1 MKHDTMQATTPAN
14 SLPAFCA
21 LFVLGAIL
29 LASFGASPAIA
40 QDGLCARVRIELEQ
54 RVTIT
59 RNAFRATFTM
69 INDTDETLTNIGV
82 PIVIRDADGL
92 IANDRFF
99 IEEPQ
104 LTVLTGVDGDGTLGP
119 GQTGTAVWIIIPL
132 DDAAPTGPE
141 MYGFGGSMSYLSQAG
156 QSGADFTPVELEV
169 LPNPRLR
176 LKYFWERNVYS
187 DDPFTPEIEPAVPF
201 TIGMMMINDGFG
213 VANNVRIETSQPE
226 IIENERGLLIDFE
239 LIGTRVGEA
248 NLISPLLNITLGDL
262 GPGAISVAAW
272 YMITSLQGQFV
283 NYEARFEHLDAIGQ
297 PRVFD
302 PRLSLIE
309 SVEIFECIRPVLSLE
324 PGDDSILDFMTNEQF
339 YPEDP
344 YEDPSNPE
352 LRDLPD
358 TLHLSDGRVEPVTPV
373 LDASVTVL
381 SEGVVR
387 INASMPN
394 GWTYIMTP
402 DPFGG
407 AFRLA
412 RARRQDGRELPLVTN
427 AWLTDRTFRTGQSAL
442 RNARIHLFDKGGSG
456 SYTLEFVPRDGEPG
470 IAAWR
475 SVASHGLDLPHVGI
489 DLFPGPPTSESRL
502 GGIEALA
509 IDFNTPV
516 DPSTVLPFTV
526 DVVGTGLDGQP
537 ISIDLAGLEFTPG
550 QTNTS
555 AVIRFDQPLTTPG
568 VYCITITGITDP
580 FGQVLTQ
587 NRRLIVSVL
596 PGDVTSDRRVNNTD
610 IGAIA
615 SLAGLESIS
624 PGESRHVRAD
634 FNRDG
639 RVDDADLTAVL
650 ALRGSDARFIPAP
663 CIARDVNTN
672 GDFAVA
678 GRGGTVERSE
688 EEITLGIGSGPIG
701 AFADP
706 QLLAE
711 LERGVSPESL
721 GLGVIDASFLGNGET
736 LYVELSLLAVRMPRD
751 QYGTDE
757 TTRLLAEF
765 GLDPESLT
773 PWPMEG
779 WWVGR
784 ISVNIE
790 REEILENLAD
800 LGVFTSPVLFG
811 ADGGYTIPTESLLV
825 VTDSPLETFAS
836 ALGIGESFVSPGPA
850 GLLWTV
856 TPHIQNGDEM
866 LTFALRA
873 ATIESILA
881 AEPDMILSAALPI
894 GAALPVSPAHTSDSA
909 ALLLPELSTIPGPII
924 YASGDRLDWPAL
936 LTVPIDDPSPYML
949 GRASEGRL
957 LPHGTNAGAIDRRIA
972 RLIRGIGGNP
982 AIVTRLSWLH
992 AALAASGHGEVTIA
1006 VSTSAYGSSTISAAD
1021 FGIDRLLVGQSA
1033 DLLLGRRAN
1042 LLATND
1048 ENAPGLYV
1056 PSAESPAMA
1065 AIDAGIAAVWLRR
1078 TGHGGV
1084 AGSIGI
1090 PDTLY
1095 NAPLTPEAVMG
1106 VVADWDGDGIRT
1118 SLDIVAFIDAF
1129 VSGDSRADL
1138 DLNGLF
1144 DLNDI
1149 TMFGH
1154 MYNR

>member
-1 MKHDTMQATTPAN
+1 MQATTPAV
-14 SLPAFCA
+14 SLPAFRA

-29 LASFGASPAIA
+29 FASFVASPAIA

-82 PIVIRDADGL
+82 PIVIRDEAGV

-99 IEEPQ
+99 IEDPQ
-104 LTVLTGVDGDGTLGP
+104 LTVLTGVDGNGTLGP

-156 QSGADFTPVELEV
+156 QSGAEFTPVELEV

-239 LIGTRVGEA
+239 LIGTRVGDA
-248 NLISPLLNITLGDL
+248 DLISPSLNVSLGDL

-283 NYEARFEHLDAIGQ
+283 NYEARFEHLDALGQ

-309 SVEIFECIRPVLSLE
+309 SVEIFECIRPVLSLD
-324 PGDDSILDFMTNEQF
+324 PGDDNILDFMTNEKF

-344 YEDPSNPE
+344 YEDPSDPE
-352 LRDLPD
+352 LVDLPD

-381 SEGVVR
+381 SEGMIR
-387 INASMPN
+387 INASMPS
-394 GWTYIMTP
+394 GWAYIKVP

-412 RARRQDGRELPLVTN
+412 RATRQDGRDLPLVTN

-442 RNARIHLFDKGGSG
+442 RNARIHLFDKEGPG

-475 SVASHGLDLPHVGI
+475 SVASHGDDLPHVGI
-489 DLFPGPPTSESRL
+489 DLFPGSPTSESRL

-516 DPSTVLPFTV
+516 DSSTVVPSTV
-526 DVVGTGLDGQP
+526 DVVGTGLDGEP
-537 ISIDLAGLEFTPG
+537 ISIDLSGLDFTPG
-550 QTNTS
+550 QTSTS
-555 AVIRFDQPLTTPG
+555 AVIRFDQPLATPG
-568 VYCITITGITDP
+568 VYCITVTGVTDP

-596 PGDVTSDRRVNNTD
+596 PGDVTGDRRVNNTD

-624 PGESRHVRAD
+624 PGDDRHIRAD
-634 FNRDG
+634 YNRDG
-639 RVDDADLTAVL
+639 RVDDADLAAVL
-650 ALRGSDARFIPAP
+650 ALRGTDTRFIPAP
-663 CIARDVNTN
+663 CITHDATPG
-672 GDFAVA
+672 GDLPVA
-678 GRGGTVERSE
+678 GRDVLDERDDDD
-688 EEITLGIGSGPIG
+688 LVPGIGSGPIG

-706 QLLAE
+706 RVLAE
-711 LERGVSPESL
+711 LERGVPPDAL
-721 GLGVIDASFLGNGET
+721 GLEVIDASFLGEGET
-736 LYVELSLLAVRMPRD
+736 MYAERSLLAVRMPRE
-751 QYGTDE
+751 QSATDN

-765 GLDPESLT
+765 GFDPESLT
-773 PWPMEG
+773 PWPVEG

-784 ISVNIE
+784 INEHVE
-790 REEILENLAD
+790 REEILDNLAE
-800 LGVFTSPVLFG
+800 LGVFASPILFG
-811 ADGGYTIPTESLLV
+811 ADGGYTIPTETLLV
-825 VTDSPLETFAS
+825 VSGSSAEAIAS
-836 ALGIGESFVSPGPA
+836 AIEIGESSVMPGPA
-850 GLLWTV
+850 GLLWAI
-856 TPHIQNGDEM
+856 TPHARNGDEM
-866 LTFALRA
+866 LAFARIV
-873 ATIESILA
+873 ATLGSVIA

-894 GAALPVSPAHTSDSA
+894 EAVAPVTPAVPSDSA
-909 ALLLPELSTIPGPII
+909 ALLLPELSATPGPII
-924 YASGDRLDWPAL
+924 LGAGDHLDWPAL
-936 LTVPIDDPSPYML
+936 LAVPINDPSPYML
-949 GRASEGRL
+949 GRASEARL
-957 LPHGTNAGAIDRRIA
+957 LPPGTHTGSTDRRIA
-972 RLIRGIGGNP
+972 RLVRGIGGNH
-982 AIVTRLSWLH
+982 AIVTRISWLH
-992 AALAASGHGEVTIA
+992 SALAAAGQGEVTIA
-1006 VSTSAYGSSTISAAD
+1006 VSTSAYRSSTIGAVEIGLD
-1021 FGIDRLLVGQSA
+1021 GLLVGPSA
-1033 DLLLGRRAN
+1033 DLLLGRRAG
-1042 LLATND
+1042 LLATHAAD
-1048 ENAPGLYV
+1048 TPGLYV
-1056 PSAESPAMA
+1056 PSAESAASA

-1078 TGHGGV
+1078 VGHGGQ
-1084 AGSIGI
+1084 AGTVGLQV
-1090 PDTLY
+1090 PLQD
-1095 NAPLTPEAVMG
+1095 APLTPEAVMDM
-1106 VVADWDGDGIRT
+1106 VADWDGDGIRT
-1118 SLDIVAFIDAF
+1118 TRDIVAFIEAF
-1129 VSGDSRADL
+1129 ISDDPRADL
-1138 DLNGLF
+1138 DLNGLL
-1144 DLNDI
+1144 DLHDI
-1149 TMFGH
+1149 TMFGRL
-1154 MYNR
+1154 YNR

>member
-29 LASFGASPAIA
+29 LASFVASPAIA

-69 INDTDETLTNIGV
+69 INDTDETLTSIGV
-82 PIVIRDADGL
+82 PIVIRDEDGV

-104 LTVLTGVDGDGTLGP
+104 LTVLTGVGGNGTLGP

-176 LKYFWERNVYS
+176 LKYFWEKYAYS

-213 VANNVRIETSQPE
+213 IANNVRITTSQPE

-248 NLISPLLNITLGDL
+248 NLISPSLNITLGDL

-272 YMITSLQGQFV
+272 YMITSLQGQFI
-283 NYEARFEHLDAIGQ
+283 NYEARFEHLDALGQ

-324 PGDDSILDFMTNEQF
+324 PGDDNILDFMTNEKF

-344 YEDPSNPE
+344 HEDPSDPE
-352 LRDLPD
+352 RRDLPD

-373 LDASVTVL
+373 LDASVSVL

-394 GWTYIMTP
+394 GWTYIRTP

-412 RARRQDGRELPLVTN
+412 RATRQDGRELPLVTN
-427 AWLTDRTFRTGQSAL
+427 AWLTDRTFRAGQSAL
-442 RNARIHLFDKGGSG
+442 RNARIHLFDKGGPG

-475 SVASHGLDLPHVGI
+475 SVASHGLDLPHVGL

-516 DPSTVLPFTV
+516 DPSTVLPSTV

-550 QTNTS
+550 QTSTS
-555 AVIRFDQPLTTPG
+555 AVIRFDQPLATPG
-568 VYCITITGITDP
+568 VYCITVTGITDP

-596 PGDVTSDRRVNNTD
+596 PGDVTGDRRVNNTD

-624 PGESRHVRAD
+624 PGEGRHVRAD

-650 ALRGSDARFIPAP
+650 ALRGTDTRFIPAP
-663 CIARDVNTN
+663 CITHDATPS
-672 GDFAVA
+672 GDLPVA
-678 GRGGTVERSE
+678 GWGGLDERDE
-688 EEITLGIGSGPIG
+688 DDLVPGIGSGPIG

-706 QLLAE
+706 RVLVE
-711 LERGVSPESL
+711 LDRGVAPESL
-721 GLGVIDASFLGNGET
+721 GLGLVDASFLGEGEVMYSDLT
-736 LYVELSLLAVRMPRD
+736 LLAVRVPFEPSISDM
-751 QYGTDE
+751 
-757 TTRLLAEF
+757 TRLLAEL
-765 GLDPESLT
+765 GLDSLT
-773 PWPMEG
+773 PWPAEG

-784 ISVNIE
+784 LSGMAE
-790 REEILENLAD
+790 RETVLHDLAEF
-800 LGVFTSPVLFG
+800 GIFASPVLFG
-811 ADGGYTIPTESLLV
+811 LDGGYTIPTETLLFV
-825 VTDSPLETFAS
+825 SGAS
-836 ALGIGESFVSPGPA
+836 DTSIAAALGIDGSAVIPGPA
-850 GLLWTV
+850 ASLRAIDPRAV
-856 TPHIQNGDEM
+856 HGDEI
-866 LTFALRA
+866 LALARRA
-873 ATIESILA
+873 ASLEFVEA
-881 AEPDMILSAALPI
+881 AEPDMIVAAALPI
-894 GAALPVSPAHTSDSA
+894 EMARPVTPAHDSA
-909 ALLLPELSTIPGPII
+909 SATLLLPELSATPGPIL
-924 YASGDRLDWPAL
+924 YASGDNLDWPAM
-936 LTVPIDDPSPYML
+936 LTVPIGDPSPYML
-949 GRASEGRL
+949 GLAAEGRL
-957 LPHGTNAGAIDRRIA
+957 LPPGTHAGATDRRVA
-972 RLIRGIGGNP
+972 RLIRGVGGGH

-992 AALAASGHGEVTIA
+992 RALESADPDEVTIS
-1006 VSTSAYGSSTISAAD
+1006 VSSSVYRSNTIGHSSVPVV
-1021 FGIDRLLVGQSA
+1021 GLLVGPST
-1033 DLLLGRRAN
+1033 DLLLGRRAG
-1042 LLATND
+1042 LLASATSD
-1048 ENAPGLYV
+1048 TAGVFVPG
-1056 PSAESPAMA
+1056 AESASAA
-1065 AIDAGIAAVWLRR
+1065 AIDAGIAAAWLRR
-1078 TGHGGV
+1078 VSHAGV
-1084 AGSIGI
+1084 AEGNGSRI
-1090 PDTLY
+1090 PTGSV
-1095 NAPLTPEAVMG
+1095 PLTPASVMDL
-1106 VVADWDGDGIRT
+1106 VADWDGDGART
-1118 SLDIVAFIDAF
+1118 HLDIIAFMDSFIA
-1129 VSGDSRADL
+1129 GDPRADL
-1138 DLNGLF
+1138 DRNGLL
-1144 DLNDI
+1144 DLADI
-1149 TMFGH
+1149 AIFGRL
-1154 MYNR
+1154 YTR